1 MPKDIVQ
8 RSQLQHNFNAK
19 LRAILLPVSRSL
31 DRVKVFVLL
40 AITIWIAHFWH
51 SASFGLYADD
61 YIFISQP
68 MISGPRLWS
77 FIQTNVLSFAFG
89 RPIGYILFGIPSFLG
104 AKLGGLKGIYWI
116 AYVFATINSL
126 LFYALLKRLS
136 SHQVFALT
144 GALAFAL
151 FPADTTRA
159 WLNCLPNQPSL
170 TFLLIA
176 FHFYLS
182 GRRKWSYL
190 IILGSLLSYETA
202 FPVFLAAP
210 LLKKKWDSKL
220 MQELIGHAL
229 VLGIMIVCI
238 VIIRKVL
245 GETRITD
252 LNLLTM
258 IRRSIYHVIEG
269 PPTSM
274 AMFLYRPLT
283 TSASLN
289 GEVVLLMSLCFA
301 GLTWVLSR
309 LNLNTAANAPRLMP
323 SVEGK
328 GFRLE
333 NPSFFWDLAKL
344 ALLGLVMLVLAYPLT
359 LTVPATVIAD
369 RGTRVHLAAVV
380 GASILCACACLA
392 IHFIAGRY
400 RKENLAAVGLA
411 VFFALLVG
419 FGLTV
424 QQDYKIS
431 WQYQRQFWTDLVH
444 LCPDITNDTV
454 ILVEPTGLQNP
465 KYMVAHNWAMS
476 FVLQQIFQFRPNYQF
491 FDDLKLKPLVYML
504 LPRWQEKIV
513 SKGELFEL
521 NKFTVRSLPVIYDM
535 VESSNVIFLET
546 ANGKLTRRTDPL
558 IIGGQEF
565 PLKKNI
571 GSEQPIDKGH
581 LYTYLIKSPNEQRIH
596 YLKTTFN

>member
-1 MPKDIVQ
+1 
-8 RSQLQHNFNAK
+8 
-19 LRAILLPVSRSL
+19 
-31 DRVKVFVLL
+31 
-40 AITIWIAHFWH
+40 
-51 SASFGLYADD
+51 
-61 YIFISQP
+61 
-68 MISGPRLWS
+68 
-77 FIQTNVLSFAFG
+77 
-89 RPIGYILFGIPSFLG
+89 
-104 AKLGGLKGIYWI
+104 
-116 AYVFATINSL
+116 
-126 LFYALLKRLS
+126 
-136 SHQVFALT
+136 
-144 GALAFAL
+144 
-151 FPADTTRA
+151 
-159 WLNCLPNQPSL
+159 
-170 TFLLIA
+170 
-176 FHFYLS
+176 
-182 GRRKWSYL
+182 
-190 IILGSLLSYETA
+190 
-202 FPVFLAAP
+202 
-210 LLKKKWDSKL
+210 
-220 MQELIGHAL
+220 
-229 VLGIMIVCI
+229 
-238 VIIRKVL
+238 
-245 GETRITD
+245 
-252 LNLLTM
+252 
-258 IRRSIYHVIEG
+258 
-269 PPTSM
+269 
-274 AMFLYRPLT
+274 
-283 TSASLN
+283 
-289 GEVVLLMSLCFA
+289 
-301 GLTWVLSR
+301 
-309 LNLNTAANAPRLMP
+309 
-323 SVEGK
+323 
-328 GFRLE
+328 
-333 NPSFFWDLAKL
+333 
-344 ALLGLVMLVLAYPLT
+344 MLVLAYPLT

-392 IHFIAGRY
+392 IHFIASRY

-465 KYMVAHNWAMS
+465 KYMVAYNWSMS

-504 LPRWQEKIV
+504 RPRWQEKIV

-558 IIGGQEF
+558 IIGGKEF